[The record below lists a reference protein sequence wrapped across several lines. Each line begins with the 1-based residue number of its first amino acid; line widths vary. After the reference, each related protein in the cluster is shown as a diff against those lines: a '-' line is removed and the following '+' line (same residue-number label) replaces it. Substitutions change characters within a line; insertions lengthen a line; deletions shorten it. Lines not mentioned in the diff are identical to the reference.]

1 MRVLILG
8 GTLFIGRRIAL
19 ELLARG
25 DDVMVVHRGQ
35 TEPAELSGCAHVHA
49 SRTALA
55 EVADQLRAWHPDA
68 VIDTRAMTA
77 ADASAVLPHLP
88 DAHLV
93 LLSSIDVYRA
103 YELLLAGQGGEPV
116 PLTESSP
123 VRSARYPLRDLLP
136 GLGEHYDKLD
146 VEPLY
151 LSRGGTALRL
161 SLIYGEHD
169 GQRREEFVLRRV
181 RAGRLRIPFGAGT
194 SLDTRCY
201 VGDVASAVLAAL
213 DHPSAA
219 SGEVFNVGD
228 LTTGTVRDW
237 AQAILAAAGSS
248 GSLVT
253 VPEDLVPPDLEDTR
267 SIAQHFLVDSRKAAT
282 VLGWCP
288 SDPAETIPVSV
299 RWHLENPPADVD
311 EDFSADD
318 RALATAAAVRT
329 GSSGRATGT
338 RPRAARAS
346 RDVTCFHGW
355 GGSLRRCCARWW
367 LRWAWRG
374 AASRCLACRL
384 AGRRWP
390 TRS

>member
-1 MRVLILG
+1 VRVLILG

-25 DDVMVVHRGQ
+25 DDVLVVHRGQ
-35 TEPAELSGCAHVHA
+35 AEPAELSGCEHVHA
-49 SRTALA
+49 ARSALA
-55 EVADQLRAWHPDA
+55 EVAGRLRAWRPDA
-68 VIDTRAMTA
+68 VVDTRAMTA

-88 DAHLV
+88 DVHLM

-123 VRSARYPLRDLLP
+123 VRSGRYPLRDLLP

-161 SLIYGEHD
+161 SMIYGEHD

-181 RAGRLRIPFGAGT
+181 RAGRRRIPFGPGT

-201 VGDVASAVLAAL
+201 VGDVAAAVLAAL
-213 DHPSAA
+213 DQPGVAA
-219 SGEVFNVGD
+219 GEVFNVGD

-237 AQAILAAAGSS
+237 ALAIVAAAGSEAA
-248 GSLVT
+248 LVT

-282 VLGWCP
+282 MLGWQP
-288 SDPAETIPVSV
+288 SDPAETIPLSV
-299 RWHLENPPADVD
+299 RWHLDNPPAGVD

-318 RALATAAAVRT
+318 RALAAAE
-329 GSSGRATGT
+329 
-338 RPRAARAS
+338 P
-346 RDVTCFHGW
+346 
-355 GGSLRRCCARWW
+355 
-367 LRWAWRG
+367 
-374 AASRCLACRL
+374 
-384 AGRRWP
+384 
-390 TRS
+390 

>member
-49 SRTALA
+49 PRTALA
-55 EVADQLRAWHPDA
+55 EVADQVRAWRPDA

-77 ADASAVLPHLP
+77 AGASAVLPHLP

-93 LLSSIDVYRA
+93 VLSSIDVYRA

-116 PLTESSP
+116 PLTESSAL
-123 VRSARYPLRDLLP
+123 RTGRYPLRDLLP

-213 DHPSAA
+213 DNVSVA
-219 SGEVFNVGD
+219 SGQVFNVGD

-237 AQAILAAAGSS
+237 ALAILAAAGSS
-248 GSLVT
+248 ASLVT

-282 VLGWCP
+282 VLGWHP
-288 SDPAETIPVSV
+288 ADPAETIPASV
-299 RWHLENPPADVD
+299 WWHLENPPAVVD

-318 RALATAAAVRT
+318 RALAAADS
-329 GSSGRATGT
+329 GS
-338 RPRAARAS
+338 
-346 RDVTCFHGW
+346 
-355 GGSLRRCCARWW
+355 
-367 LRWAWRG
+367 
-374 AASRCLACRL
+374 
-384 AGRRWP
+384 
-390 TRS
+390 

>member
-8 GTLFIGRRIAL
+8 GTVFIGRRIAL

-35 TEPAELSGCAHVHA
+35 AEPAELSGCAHVHA
-49 SRTALA
+49 ARDALA
-55 EVADQLRAWHPDA
+55 GVADQLRVFRPDA
-68 VIDTRAMTA
+68 VIDTRAMTRAHAGA
-77 ADASAVLPHLP
+77 ALPHLP

-103 YELLLAGQGGEPV
+103 YELLLAGRGGEPV
-116 PLTESSP
+116 PLTETSP

-151 LSRGGTALRL
+151 LARGGCVLRL

-169 GQRREEFVLRRV
+169 GQRREEFMLRRV
-181 RAGRLRIPFGAGT
+181 RAGRQRIPFGAGT

-213 DHPSAA
+213 DQPGVAA
-219 SGEVFNVGD
+219 GEVFNVGD
-228 LTTGTVRDW
+228 LATGTARDW
-237 AQAILAAAGSS
+237 ALAILAAAGSEA
-248 GSLVT
+248 SLVT
-253 VPEDLVPPDLEDTR
+253 VPEDLVPPDLEGTR

-282 VLGWCP
+282 LLGWRP
-288 SDPAETIPVSV
+288 SDPAETIGVSV
-299 RWHLENPPADVD
+299 RWHLENPPAAAD

-318 RALATAAAVRT
+318 RALAAAA
-329 GSSGRATGT
+329 
-338 RPRAARAS
+338 P
-346 RDVTCFHGW
+346 
-355 GGSLRRCCARWW
+355 
-367 LRWAWRG
+367 
-374 AASRCLACRL
+374 
-384 AGRRWP
+384 
-390 TRS
+390 